1 MESVD
6 YQPSV
11 EMCFVAV
18 ESLERAGRM
27 SWDRVSRSITVA
39 VQTEGKRR
47 TVACTEAISCSWVK
61 IGLKS
66 WELTVV

>member
-6 YQPSV
+6 YQPS
-11 EMCFVAV
+11 MKICFVAV
-18 ESLERAGRM
+18 ESLEKVERI
-27 SWDRVSRSITVA
+27 SWNRVSKSITVA

-61 IGLKS
+61 ISLKL
-66 WELTVV
+66 WELTRV